1 MKYII
6 LFFILYL
13 VSDTLGSLN
22 EPVVKNFTCT
32 KQSLEYTYD
41 IDSTYYSK
49 WIFSNLKYELVF
61 ECKNNSKERT
71 CTAGMSIDIAKN
83 LHGQIKMC
91 RTDNN
96 GVLDCHSNYEEYFP
110 KPIIEGDFKPSTKGG
125 PTIMK
130 GYYLAVGVIP
140 YFTIIPDTILGTIGD
155 IFSNSIDVT
164 NLILDYKGG
173 CGPRTIQW
181 PNDFKYSFNH
191 SNPII
196 ENILIEGSSFISKG
210 SNFCNSSDSIQ
221 IYLDGVQIDKS
232 KIKSIDHEQ
241 FEIIYTQLYSK
252 SINVK
257 IVSGGLESNIYK
269 LDLKPI
275 PLKINSVPRLKGGSI
290 TIIGERLSSQV
301 NNSTII
307 VKIGQYDCKNVISSK
322 NEILCNLESVPNVEK
337 VKLVDLQVNISINGI
352 FNENNLLFSFDIPI
366 ISDFILPQGEVKLVG
381 DCFGSSQ
388 LTQVKIDDVLQ
399 SNITININEKETT
412 LSFKPI
418 KPIKKSKLYV
428 IVNGTKSN
436 TIEIDSSFFVKSV
449 PSSPSVNG
457 QIVNFTLFNINPNNV
472 NATPIMIFQDN
483 SSIKAI
489 DYKNSNEYSTHTYS
503 FDIPKSCG
511 RNEITILI
519 GDQLTRTEIYY
530 ELPIISSCSIVSN
543 QMIKCLGNFIN
554 YLDLFKNG
562 KIKIQFSNMVIID
575 NVPNN
580 PIIFMSDSFSFP
592 MKPEY
597 SSSDIYLI
605 VCNEI
610 SPDFK
615 VDITPSLKFV
625 SQSLVFNSTGG
636 ELLINGENFNE
647 NTIYNTSVY
656 CFSNKQVYNCSFI
669 NYTSISCDIELV
681 GPFDQLCKI
690 KFNGKDEEY
699 NISISYYPPLVLNS
713 TTISNSSIG
722 GIITIFGNE
731 FYNQIDSI
739 TVGKSKCLNSTFIN
753 STSVS
758 CFLEPSK
765 IIIDQSKQ
773 QQQQQQQQ
781 QQYVNITINGKS
793 GGNNLI
799 IYFDNSIIEVKNQ
812 SSQSDKNNNNNNNN
826 NGKNINNGDSKT
838 DGRSFYEKNKKWI
851 TVLIIIGSLA
861 LLLFIFFGIIYCN
874 RKNGT
879 VIYWKYIMCRG
890 IKEKKY
896 KFKNRKEIKQI
907 QELRHTLDNAE
918 TIFADFEL
926 DNIITY
932 SEYQLTPENRLRKEQ
947 QELARENYIETYPDY
962 YLHINKTK
970 NLPNNDSLPPNQVEN
985 LPNNNSLPPNKIEN
999 SLPPNQ
1005 TENLPNNNSLPPNQT
1020 ETLQEDSLPPNQTE
1034 TLPEVSLPPN
1044 HIETL
1049 PEVSLPPNQI
1059 ETLPEVSLPPNHIEK
1074 LTDNSSSSQDPS
1086 SS

>member
-1 MKYII
+1 MKFII

-41 IDSTYYSK
+41 IDSTYYTK
-49 WIFSNLKYELVF
+49 WIFSDLEYELVF

-91 RTDNN
+91 GTDNN
-96 GVLDCHSNYEEYFP
+96 SVLDCHSNYEEYYP

-130 GYYLAVGVIP
+130 GYYLAVGAYYYNIIP
-140 YFTIIPDTILGTIGD
+140 YTRLGIIGD
-155 IFSNSIDVT
+155 VHSNSIDVT

-196 ENILIEGSSFISKG
+196 ENIFIEGSSFISKG

-269 LDLKPI
+269 LDFKPI

-418 KPIKKSKLYV
+418 KPIKKSKLYI

-543 QMIKCLGNFIN
+543 QMIKCLGNFLN

-575 NVPNN
+575 NIPNN

-605 VCNEI
+605 VCDET
-610 SPDFK
+610 SLDFK

-636 ELLINGENFNE
+636 ELLINGENLNE

-669 NYTSISCDIELV
+669 NNTSISCDIELL

-690 KFNGKDEEY
+690 KFNSKDENN

-713 TTISNSSIG
+713 TTISKSSTG

-753 STSVS
+753 STSIS
-758 CFLEPSK
+758 CFVEPSNFN
-765 IIIDQSKQ
+765 INQTEQ
-773 QQQQQQQQ
+773 QKK
-781 QQYVNITINGKS
+781 QYVNIIINGKS

-799 IYFDNSIIEVKNQ
+799 IYSGNSNRIDENNKSNKNTIDEKQ
-812 SSQSDKNNNNNNNN
+812 TNNEIKNESI
-826 NGKNINNGDSKT
+826 KRNINFILFIIIFST
-838 DGRSFYEKNKKWI
+838 I
-851 TVLIIIGSLA
+851 LII
-861 LLLFIFFGIIYCN
+861 
-874 RKNGT
+874 
-879 VIYWKYIMCRG
+879 
-890 IKEKKY
+890 
-896 KFKNRKEIKQI
+896 
-907 QELRHTLDNAE
+907 
-918 TIFADFEL
+918 
-926 DNIITY
+926 
-932 SEYQLTPENRLRKEQ
+932 
-947 QELARENYIETYPDY
+947 
-962 YLHINKTK
+962 
-970 NLPNNDSLPPNQVEN
+970 
-985 LPNNNSLPPNKIEN
+985 
-999 SLPPNQ
+999 
-1005 TENLPNNNSLPPNQT
+1005 
-1020 ETLQEDSLPPNQTE
+1020 
-1034 TLPEVSLPPN
+1034 
-1044 HIETL
+1044 
-1049 PEVSLPPNQI
+1049 
-1059 ETLPEVSLPPNHIEK
+1059 
-1074 LTDNSSSSQDPS
+1074 
-1086 SS
+1086 

>member
-1 MKYII
+1 MMKETPIGGCGKLDTVFNKHDENQWFPTLIFSNIYILI
-6 LFFILYL
+6 
-13 VSDTLGSLN
+13 SD
-22 EPVVKNFTCT
+22 FTCT

-41 IDSTYYSK
+41 IDSTYYTK
-49 WIFSNLKYELVF
+49 WIFSDLEYELVF

-71 CTAGMSIDIAKN
+71 CTAGMSIDIAKI
-83 LHGQIKMC
+83 LHGQIKKC
-91 RTDNN
+91 GTDNN
-96 GVLDCHSNYEEYFP
+96 SVLDCHLKYEEYYP

-130 GYYLAVGVIP
+130 GYYLAVGAYYYNIIP
-140 YFTIIPDTILGTIGD
+140 YTRLGIIGD
-155 IFSNSIDVT
+155 VHCNSIDVT

-196 ENILIEGSSFISKG
+196 ENIFIEGSSFISKG

-269 LDLKPI
+269 LDFKPI

-307 VKIGQYDCKNVISSK
+307 VKIGQYHCKKVISSK

-418 KPIKKSKLYV
+418 KPIKKSKLYI

-472 NATPIMIFQDN
+472 NETPIMIFQDN
-483 SSIKAI
+483 SSINAI
-489 DYKNSNEYSTHTYS
+489 DYKNSNENSTHTYS

-543 QMIKCLGNFIN
+543 QMIKCLGNFLN

-575 NVPNN
+575 NIPNN
-580 PIIFMSDSFSFP
+580 PNIFMSDSFSFP

-605 VCNEI
+605 VCDET

-669 NYTSISCDIELV
+669 NNTSISCDIELV

-690 KFNGKDEEY
+690 KFNGKDENY

-722 GIITIFGNE
+722 GIIIIFGNE

-753 STSVS
+753 STSIS
-758 CFLEPSK
+758 CFVEPSNF
-765 IIIDQSKQ
+765 IINQTE
-773 QQQQQQQQ
+773 QQQ
-781 QQYVNITINGKS
+781 QQYVNITINNKS

-799 IYFDNSIIEVKNQ
+799 IYSGNSNRIDENNKSNKNTID
-812 SSQSDKNNNNNNNN
+812 DKQTNNEIKNESI
-826 NGKNINNGDSKT
+826 KRNINLILFIIIFST
-838 DGRSFYEKNKKWI
+838 I
-851 TVLIIIGSLA
+851 LII
-861 LLLFIFFGIIYCN
+861 
-874 RKNGT
+874 
-879 VIYWKYIMCRG
+879 
-890 IKEKKY
+890 
-896 KFKNRKEIKQI
+896 
-907 QELRHTLDNAE
+907 
-918 TIFADFEL
+918 
-926 DNIITY
+926 
-932 SEYQLTPENRLRKEQ
+932 
-947 QELARENYIETYPDY
+947 
-962 YLHINKTK
+962 
-970 NLPNNDSLPPNQVEN
+970 
-985 LPNNNSLPPNKIEN
+985 
-999 SLPPNQ
+999 
-1005 TENLPNNNSLPPNQT
+1005 
-1020 ETLQEDSLPPNQTE
+1020 
-1034 TLPEVSLPPN
+1034 
-1044 HIETL
+1044 
-1049 PEVSLPPNQI
+1049 
-1059 ETLPEVSLPPNHIEK
+1059 
-1074 LTDNSSSSQDPS
+1074 
-1086 SS
+1086 

>member
-1 MKYII
+1 MKFFI

-13 VSDTLGSLN
+13 VSDTLGHLN
-22 EPVVKNFTCT
+22 EPVVKNFTYT

-41 IDSTYYSK
+41 IDSTYYIK
-49 WIFSNLKYELVF
+49 WIFSNLEYELVF

-83 LHGQIKMC
+83 LHGQIKVC
-91 RTDNN
+91 IRGIDNN
-96 GVLDCHSNYEEYFP
+96 GVLDCHIAFYEEYFP

-130 GYYLAVGVIP
+130 GYYLAIGA
-140 YFTIIPDTILGTIGD
+140 YYYTIIPDTRLGIIGD

-173 CGPRTIQW
+173 CGPGTIQW
-181 PNDFKYSFNH
+181 SNDFKYSFNH

-196 ENILIEGSSFISKG
+196 ENIFIEGSSFISKG

-269 LDLKPI
+269 LDFKPI
-275 PLKINSVPRLKGGSI
+275 PLKINSVPRLKGGSV
-290 TIIGERLSSQV
+290 TIIGERLSPQV
-301 NNSTII
+301 YNSTII

-322 NEILCNLESVPNVEK
+322 NEILCNLESVQNVEK

-352 FNENNLLFSFDIPI
+352 FNENNLLFSFDVPI
-366 ISDFILPQGEVKLVG
+366 MSDFILPQGEVKLVG

-418 KPIKKSKLYV
+418 KPIKKSKLYI

-472 NATPIMIFQDN
+472 NATPIMIFQNN
-483 SSIKAI
+483 SSINAI

-530 ELPIISSCSIVSN
+530 ELPIISSCSIVPN
-543 QMIKCLGNFIN
+543 QMIKCLGNFLN

-575 NVPNN
+575 NIPNN
-580 PIIFMSDSFSFP
+580 SIIFMSDSFSFP

-605 VCNEI
+605 VCDET
-610 SPDFK
+610 SPYFK

-669 NYTSISCDIELV
+669 NNTSISCDIELV

-690 KFNGKDEEY
+690 KFNGKDENY

-722 GIITIFGNE
+722 GIIIIFGNE

-753 STSVS
+753 STSIS
-758 CFLEPSK
+758 CFVEPSNF
-765 IIIDQSKQ
+765 IINQTE
-773 QQQQQQQQ
+773 QQ
-781 QQYVNITINGKS
+781 QQYVNITINNKS

-799 IYFDNSIIEVKNQ
+799 IYSVNSNRIDENNKSNKNTID
-812 SSQSDKNNNNNNNN
+812 DKQTNNEIKNESI
-826 NGKNINNGDSKT
+826 KRNINLILFIIIFST
-838 DGRSFYEKNKKWI
+838 I
-851 TVLIIIGSLA
+851 LII
-861 LLLFIFFGIIYCN
+861 
-874 RKNGT
+874 
-879 VIYWKYIMCRG
+879 
-890 IKEKKY
+890 
-896 KFKNRKEIKQI
+896 
-907 QELRHTLDNAE
+907 
-918 TIFADFEL
+918 
-926 DNIITY
+926 
-932 SEYQLTPENRLRKEQ
+932 
-947 QELARENYIETYPDY
+947 
-962 YLHINKTK
+962 
-970 NLPNNDSLPPNQVEN
+970 
-985 LPNNNSLPPNKIEN
+985 
-999 SLPPNQ
+999 
-1005 TENLPNNNSLPPNQT
+1005 
-1020 ETLQEDSLPPNQTE
+1020 
-1034 TLPEVSLPPN
+1034 
-1044 HIETL
+1044 
-1049 PEVSLPPNQI
+1049 
-1059 ETLPEVSLPPNHIEK
+1059 
-1074 LTDNSSSSQDPS
+1074 
-1086 SS
+1086 